1 VSPQFATARTEV
13 KVEART
19 AMSALSRRLGGLAAA
34 VRGLRRHGR
43 PARVLLFGPR
53 SLGDDL
59 LCTAVLREARRRGKA
74 FAVMTNRAELFHENA
89 DPAGVIPISDYYAV
103 ALRRLGSD
111 VIQPYY
117 VTRDPA
123 RPERDLL
130 PPRHIIAEMCR
141 LAGLQGEIAVRPYLY
156 LTPEEGSLGTL
167 APRQVAIH
175 STCLTA
181 SLPYP
186 TKEWG
191 VARLAAVARDLAL
204 DFNLV
209 QLGTV
214 ADPALPVATDLRG
227 RTSLREAAAILAA
240 SEVFVGLEGFLTH
253 LARAVDC
260 PSVVVLGGRARPE
273 TFGYACNVNLCGA
286 VDCSPCGLRDGCP
299 HDLKCLAE
307 ILPDTVAA
315 AVRDLAARHPPRPL
329 PAETVMVP

>member
-1 VSPQFATARTEV
+1 
-13 KVEART
+13 
-19 AMSALSRRLGGLAAA
+19 MSALSRRLGGLIA
-34 VRGLRRHGR
+34 VSRGLLRHGR

-59 LCTAVLREARRRGKA
+59 LCTAVLREARRRGLA
-74 FAVMTNRAELFHENA
+74 FAVMTNRPEFFHHSTN
-89 DPAGVIPISDYYAV
+89 PARVIPINDYYAI

-117 VTRDPA
+117 VTRDPV

-130 PPRHIIAEMCR
+130 PPRHIIVEMCR
-141 LAGLQGEIAVRPYLY
+141 LAGLQGEIAVRPYLT
-156 LTPEEGSLGTL
+156 LTPEERSRGALV
-167 APRQVAIH
+167 PRQVAIH

-191 VARLAAVARDLAL
+191 VARLAAVARELAH
-204 DFNLV
+204 DFKLV
-209 QLGTV
+209 QLGTA
-214 ADPALPVATDLRG
+214 ADPALPVDADLRG

-240 SEVFVGLEGFLTH
+240 SEVFVGLEGFLVH

-273 TFGYACNVNLCGA
+273 TFGYACNVNLYRA
-286 VDCSPCGLRDGCP
+286 VDCSPCGLREGCP
-299 HDLKCLAE
+299 FELKCLAE
-307 ILPDTVAA
+307 ILPETVAA
-315 AVRDLAARHPPRPL
+315 AARELAARHPPRPL
-329 PAETVMVP
+329 PAETAMLP